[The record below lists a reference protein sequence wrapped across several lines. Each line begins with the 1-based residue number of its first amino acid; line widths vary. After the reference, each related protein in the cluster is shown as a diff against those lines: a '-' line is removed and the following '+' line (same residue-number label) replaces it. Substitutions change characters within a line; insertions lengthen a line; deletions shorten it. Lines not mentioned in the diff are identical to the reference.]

1 MTENLTGTW
10 NFPTRMLVGPGRI
23 AELAQSCRA
32 CSIESP
38 LVVTDQ
44 GLADLPV
51 VAKAIKV
58 LTGAGLSPD
67 VFSDVKG
74 NPTLDN
80 VQAGLKAYRNGGHD
94 GVVAIGGGSAMD
106 VGKCV
111 AFMARQTHSIWD
123 FEEAGERWKQA
134 DAKAVAPVIAVPTA
148 AGTGSEVARGAVV
161 TNLATKEKRPI
172 FHPKMMPK
180 IVIADPELSVGLPP
194 AMTAATGLDALT
206 HCVEAYCA
214 KGFHPMAD
222 GIALQGIALIARY
235 LPRAFAKGDDIEA
248 RSRMLAAA
256 AMGATA
262 FQKGLGATHAI
273 SHPVN
278 AFYDTHHGLTNA
290 IVMPYVLLWNR
301 PVIEHKMAIL
311 SRVLDL
317 QPNLTQHGFDAVL
330 GWLLDLRISLNI
342 PNSLAELGV
351 PEDRV
356 EAMAEQAMRD
366 PSAECNPRPMTQD
379 DFARVI
385 RAAICGDL
393 TISGG

>member
-32 CSIESP
+32 CGMEKP
-38 LVVTDQ
+38 LIVTDE

-51 VAKAIKV
+51 IAKARKV
-58 LTGAGLSPD
+58 LSGAGIEAVLFD
-67 VFSDVKG
+67 RVRG

-80 VQAGLKAYRNGGHD
+80 VEEGLTVYREGSHD
-94 GVVAIGGGSAMD
+94 GVIAIGGGSAMD
-106 VGKCV
+106 VGKCI
-111 AFMARQTHSIWD
+111 AFMAGQTLSIWD
-123 FEEAGERWKQA
+123 FEEANEQWKKA

-161 TNLATKEKRPI
+161 TNRATKEKRSI
-172 FHPKMMPK
+172 FHPKMLPK
-180 IVIADPELSVGLPP
+180 VVIADPELSVGLPP
-194 AMTAATGLDALT
+194 AMTAATGFDALS

-235 LPRAFAKGDDIEA
+235 LPRAYEKGDDIEA

-256 AMGATA
+256 SMGATA
-262 FQKGLGATHAI
+262 FQKGLGAMHAI

-290 IVMPYVLLWNR
+290 ILMPYVLVWNR
-301 PVIEHKMAIL
+301 QAIEHKMVIL
-311 SRVLDL
+311 ARVLDL
-317 QPNLTQHGFDAVL
+317 SSDKDGFDAVL
-330 GWLLDLRISLNI
+330 AWLLDLRATLGI

-351 PEDRV
+351 TEDRI
-356 EAMAEQAMRD
+356 EQMAEQAMRD
-366 PSAECNPRPMTQD
+366 PSTPANPRTMT
-379 DFARVI
+379 AEAYAKVI
-385 RAAICGDL
+385 RAAVCGDL
-393 TISGG
+393 TLSD